1 MDPSL
6 FISDRKIWKHRLQ
19 FPLRIY
25 SQVTFIRRRLVNST
39 LIPCLHTDNF
49 DLPVQIAVALLTS
62 SPMLKWESPVRRQY
76 LPPYAREAQS
86 FALFPIGKWHGG
98 CGKVCSM
105 KIVFISSFVESF
117 SIVKGDFCNGVDRT
131 SSGF

>member
-1 MDPSL
+1 MQWIRPYLYQIGKYGNTDCNFHCE
-6 FISDRKIWKHRLQ
+6 FILRL
-19 FPLRIY
+19 LL
-25 SQVTFIRRRLVNST
+25 RRLVNST

-98 CGKVCSM
+98 CGEVCSL

-117 SIVKGDFCNGVDRT
+117 SIVKGDFCDGVDRT